1 MVDFI
6 ELMIKNAEEHGDNYK
21 RCDWCGGVHIWKKG
35 AKAKIVPMLG
45 QPPLMILKKAK
56 KKKSDKK

>member
-21 RCDWCGGVHIWKKG
+21 RCEYCGGVHVWKKG
-35 AKAKIVPMLG
+35 TNAKIVPMLG
-45 QPPLMILKKAK
+45 QPCLMMLEGEKK
-56 KKKSDKK
+56 